1 MFTKFY
7 AALNSLLLSVS
18 RQKIRG
24 VLKISYISNPQN
36 MKELFDKVCVKTSKL
51 VTNSYSTSFSLG
63 IRFLG
68 KDLRE
73 PIYNIYG
80 FVRFADEIV
89 DSFHDYDKEQLLKE
103 FKQATYQAIE
113 RGISLNPILH
123 SFQMSV
129 NQYQIDKNLIDTFL
143 KSMEMDLNKK
153 SYDVE
158 GYKAYILGSAEV
170 VGLMCLKVFLRGNQK
185 KYDDLKPY
193 AMALGS
199 AFQKINFLRDL
210 HADYLGM
217 GRVYF
222 PDFELSN
229 LNAHSKE
236 ELEKDIE
243 QDFKKGFEG
252 IKLLPK
258 DSRLGVY
265 VAYVYYYNLLKKI
278 KGLKPERIL
287 KERISI
293 PNPQKMMLFARCY
306 VKHRLN
312 LI

>member
-1 MFTKFY
+1 
-7 AALNSLLLSVS
+7 
-18 RQKIRG
+18 
-24 VLKISYISNPQN
+24 
-36 MKELFDKVCVKTSKL
+36 MKQLFDNVCVKTSKL

-89 DSFHDYDKEQLLKE
+89 DTFHEYDKGQLLKE
-103 FKQATYQAIE
+103 FKEETYHAID
-113 RGISLNPILH
+113 RGISLNPILN
-123 SFQMSV
+123 SFQMVV
-129 NQYQIDKNLIDTFL
+129 NEYRIDRQLIDTFL
-143 KSMEMDLNKK
+143 KSMEMDLDKK
-153 SYDVE
+153 SYDSE
-158 GYKAYILGSAEV
+158 GYKEYILGSAEV
-170 VGLMCLKVFLRGNQK
+170 VGLMCLKVFVKGNEKQ
-185 KYDDLKPY
+185 YQELTPY

-222 PDFELSN
+222 PGLELSD
-229 LNAHSKE
+229 LNSKTKA

-243 QDFKKGFEG
+243 EDFAKGFQG

-258 DSRLGVY
+258 ESRLGVY
-265 VAYVYYYNLLKKI
+265 VAYMYYHKLLMKI
-278 KGLKPERIL
+278 KALQPEKIL

-293 PNPQKMMLFARCY
+293 PNPQKMILFAGCY
-306 VKHRLN
+306 VKHSLN
-312 LI
+312 MI